1 VSEVD
6 PDPYEP
12 AEGQGLSQ
20 LGGRHAPA
28 AGDPTDGG
36 KHGEIG
42 AAPSVTADEPDDGP
56 GYPVGGGSVEE
67 ERNAPPAARPGPDA

>member
-6 PDPYEP
+6 PDPYEDGRNT
-12 AEGQGLSQ
+12 AE
-20 LGGRHAPA
+20 LGGRDVPT

-42 AAPSVTADEPDDGP
+42 AAPSVTADEPDDAGD
-56 GYPVGGGSVEE
+56 GYPVGGGTVRE
-67 ERNAPPAARPGPDA
+67 ERDAPPVADPGA